1 MKIFSSVF
9 KYLSPKEKKQSYL
22 LFFYISIYLLL
33 ELCSLSL
40 FIPIIQ
46 LFFSNSQNEFLSQI
60 YFLNNYDFQ
69 TQLLFL
75 LSALIIIYSI
85 KNSINAYLIFYKK
98 RLLADMQIN
107 FSSRVF
113 NYYLN
118 QNYSFF
124 LKTDKPE
131 IIRNIGLLP
140 GFIEILEN
148 FINVVIEVFI
158 IIIVFSIIFYTD
170 YKIGFVLTVTSV
182 VFAYLIIRLFGK
194 KMKRYGEEINIYQKR
209 YVENQLESFGII
221 KEIILNKKQN
231 FFLRDFKNTIFK
243 RSRAIIKHGFLL
255 EIPRQ
260 MIEVLII
267 IGISILIIAL
277 LEFNYQRN
285 EMLVTLSITAA
296 LIFRAIPSV
305 TRIIYQ
311 TNNLSFKIDM
321 VKRVQN
327 LLLNF
332 HHIDV
337 QASIENF
344 EFKQLEL
351 EGLSYEYKEKSLIFQ
366 NFNLKLDKNKTIG
379 LIGRSG
385 SGKSTLLDLM
395 SCLIEPKKGEI
406 FINNQLLDNKLKES
420 YQNSISYIS
429 QKNYLLNGTIMD
441 NIAFGI
447 DNNDI
452 DLKKIENAIKLS
464 SLENLINSY
473 SEGIKYHIG
482 EDGKNLSGGQRQ
494 RLIIARAIYKESQ
507 IIFFDESTS
516 ALDEATEKKI
526 FEDIHSKLHR
536 KKTLVISSHNK
547 NLLSFCDQIIN
558 VENFK

>member
-1 MKIFSSVF
+1 MKIISSVF

-22 LFFYISIYLLL
+22 LSIYITIYLIL

-60 YFLNNYDFQ
+60 YFLNNFDFQ
-69 TQLLFL
+69 TQLILL
-75 LSALIIIYSI
+75 LSILIIIYLI
-85 KNSINAYLIFYKK
+85 KNSVNAYLIFYKK

-148 FINVVIEVFI
+148 FINVAIEIFI

-170 YKIGFVLTVTSV
+170 YKIGFVLTVTSII
-182 VFAYLIIRLFGK
+182 FAYLIIRLFGK
-194 KMKRYGEEINIYQKR
+194 RMKRYGEEINIYQKK

-221 KEIILNKKQN
+221 KEIILNKKQT
-231 FFLRDFKNTIFK
+231 FFLKDFTNTIFK

-260 MIEVLII
+260 MIEVLIV

-277 LEFNYQRN
+277 IGFDYQKN
-285 EMLVTLSITAA
+285 EMVVTLSVTAA

-311 TNNLSFKIDM
+311 SNNLYFKIDM
-321 VKRVQN
+321 IKRVQK
-327 LLLNF
+327 LLSDF
-332 HHIDV
+332 HYKDI
-337 QASIENF
+337 QTNIENF
-344 EFKQLEL
+344 EFKNLEL
-351 EGLSYEYKEKSLIFQ
+351 KDVSYEYKEDNLIFQ
-366 NFNLKLDKNKTIG
+366 NFNFKLEKNKSIG
-379 LIGRSG
+379 LIGKSG

-395 SCLIEPKKGEI
+395 SCLLEPKKGKI
-406 FINNQLLDNKLKES
+406 FINNQLLDNKFKEN
-420 YQNSISYIS
+420 YQNTISYIS
-429 QKNYLLNGTIMD
+429 QKNYLLNGTIID

-447 DNNDI
+447 NNDDI

-464 SLENLINSY
+464 NLENLINSY

-507 IIFFDESTS
+507 LIFFDESTS

-526 FEDIHSKLHR
+526 FEDIYSKLHR

-547 NLLSFCDQIIN
+547 NLLSFCDEIISA
-558 VENFK
+558 ENFK

>member
-1 MKIFSSVF
+1 MKIIYSVF
-9 KYLSPKEKKQSYL
+9 KYLSPQEKKQSYL
-22 LFFYISIYLLL
+22 LSIYITIYLIL

-69 TQLLFL
+69 TQLILL
-75 LSALIIIYSI
+75 LSVLIIIYLI
-85 KNSINAYLIFYKK
+85 KNSVNAYLIFYKK

-148 FINVVIEVFI
+148 FINVAIEVFI

-170 YKIGFVLTVTSV
+170 YKIGFVLTVTSMT
-182 VFAYLIIRLFGK
+182 FAYLIIRLFGK
-194 KMKRYGEEINIYQKR
+194 RMKRYGEEINIYQKR

-231 FFLRDFKNTIFK
+231 FFLKDFTNTIFK

-260 MIEVLII
+260 MIEVLIV
-267 IGISILIIAL
+267 IGISILIIVL
-277 LEFNYQRN
+277 IGFDYQKN
-285 EMLVTLSITAA
+285 EMVVTLSVTAA

-311 TNNLSFKIDM
+311 SNNLSFKIDM
-321 VKRVQN
+321 IKRVQK
-327 LLLNF
+327 LLSDF
-332 HHIDV
+332 HNKDI
-337 QASIENF
+337 QTNIENF
-344 EFKQLEL
+344 EFKNLEL
-351 EGLSYEYKEKSLIFQ
+351 KDVYYEYKEDNLIFQ
-366 NFNLKLDKNKTIG
+366 NFNLKLDRNKTIG
-379 LIGRSG
+379 LIGKSG
-385 SGKSTLLDLM
+385 SGKSTLLDLI
-395 SCLIEPKKGEI
+395 SCLIEPKKGKI
-406 FINNQLLDNKLKES
+406 LINNRLLDNKFKES

-429 QKNYLLNGTIMD
+429 QKNYLLNGTILN

-447 DNNDI
+447 DDDDI

-464 SLENLINSY
+464 NLENLINSY

-507 IIFFDESTS
+507 LIFFDESTS

>member
-1 MKIFSSVF
+1 MKIISSVY
-9 KYLSPKEKKQSYL
+9 KYLSSKEKKQFNL
-22 LFFYISIYLLL
+22 LSIYISIYLIL

-46 LFFSNSQNEFLSQI
+46 LFFSNSQNEFLNQI
-60 YFLNNYDFQ
+60 HFLNNYDFQ

-75 LSALIIIYSI
+75 LSALITIYLI

-158 IIIVFSIIFYTD
+158 IIIVFSIILYTD
-170 YKIGFVLTVTSV
+170 YKIGVVLALTSV
-182 VFAYLIIRLFGK
+182 VFSYLIIRLFGK

-209 YVENQLESFGII
+209 YVESQLDSFGII
-221 KEIILNKKQN
+221 KEIILSKKQN
-231 FFLRDFKNTIFK
+231 FFLKDFKNTIFK

-267 IGISILIIAL
+267 IGISILILAL
-277 LEFNYQRN
+277 LKFDYQRD
-285 EMLVTLSITAA
+285 EMIVTLSITAA

-321 VKRVQN
+321 IKRVQN
-327 LLLNF
+327 LLSNF
-332 HHIDV
+332 HYGDIQTNID
-337 QASIENF
+337 NF
-344 EFKQLEL
+344 EFEKLEL
-351 EGLSYEYKEKSLIFQ
+351 KDLSYEYKDNSLIFK

-379 LIGRSG
+379 LIGKSG

-406 FINNQLLDNKLKES
+406 FINNQLLDNKLKNN
-420 YQNSISYIS
+420 YQNIISYIS
-429 QKNYLLNGTIMD
+429 QKNYLLNGTIED
-441 NIAFGI
+441 NIAFAV
-447 DNNDI
+447 DKNDI

-464 SLENLINSY
+464 NLESLINSY
-473 SEGIKYHIG
+473 NEGIKYQIG

-494 RLIIARAIYKESQ
+494 RLIIARAIYKETQ
-507 IIFFDESTS
+507 LIFFDESTS

-526 FEDIHSKLHR
+526 FEDIHSKLHH

-558 VENFK
+558 VENLK